1 MGAIYYIHSW
11 TLAHSQDVQGR
22 LSLGGVADVIQG
34 HLEVDSKS
42 MAADLNAIMKEA
54 GWLGVSFSCR
64 AENRIP
70 AWRMG

>member
-1 MGAIYYIHSW
+1 
-11 TLAHSQDVQGR
+11 
-22 LSLGGVADVIQG
+22 LGGVADVIQG